1 MRSQATTR
9 FLARLT
15 TLIVALALG
24 ACASS
29 YEPQPL
35 VPDVDLQGVQTK
47 TIDDVTVSVA
57 ILTDEQAKQH
67 FGTDLARNGLQALY
81 IKVRNESDRRL
92 WFIRNTVDPD
102 FYSPDEAAVLLKD
115 NLSGD
120 HFEVL
125 RQHLRDESI
134 RIQHQPLTITEG
146 FLYLP
151 RVEGGRYVD
160 IRLGGDVYET
170 DGEDDIDA
178 GWLNEL
184 RFGFA
189 VPLPDGLFDY
199 EKLDAAHTYGDVEL
213 PDIDNPEELRIHLE
227 ELPCCAMDDDDEE
240 FGDPLNVVLIGDSQD
255 VLTALTR
262 SGWSFTHR
270 ISLATVG
277 RLAGAVIGGDA
288 YPVAP
293 VSNLYLFGRKQDFAL
308 QRARPTIS
316 QRNHTRFWLAPFTF
330 RGSQVWVGQVS
341 RDIGVK
347 VTPNS
352 PSLTTHVIDPEV
364 DLTREYMLH
373 SLLDAGLVAG
383 FGFVKG
389 STYAT
394 RDEPAVN
401 LTNDPY
407 FSDGLRL
414 VIALSPHPRPY
425 HEVRSMRWEQSA
437 APVAEGQSESA
448 DRYVRPVKEE

>member
-1 MRSQATTR
+1 MRSLPETR
-9 FLARLT
+9 I
-15 TLIVALALG
+15 IVRILVASAALVLG

-29 YEPQPL
+29 YEPKPL
-35 VPDVDLQGVQTK
+35 VLDLELQGVQTR
-47 TIDDVTVSVA
+47 TIDEVTVSVA
-57 ILTDEQAKQH
+57 ILTDEQARQH
-67 FGTDLARNGLQALY
+67 FGADLAKRNLQALY
-81 IKVRNESDRRL
+81 IKVRNESNRRL

-102 FYSPDEAAVLLKD
+102 FYSPDEAAVMLKGS
-115 NLSGD
+115 LSDEG
-120 HFEVL
+120 FAEL

-134 RIQHQPLTITEG
+134 RVQHQPLTITEG

-160 IRLGGDVYET
+160 IRLGGDVYES
-170 DGEDDIDA
+170 DDEDDLDA

-199 EKLDAAHTYGDVEL
+199 EKLDAEHTYGDVEL
-213 PDIDNPEELRIHLE
+213 PDIEGPEVLRKELE
-227 ELPCCAMDDDDEE
+227 QLPCCATDNDGEKP
-240 FGDPLNVVLIGDSQD
+240 GDPLNVVLIGDSQE
-255 VLTALTR
+255 VLTSLTR
-262 SGWSFTHR
+262 GGWSFTHR
-270 ISLATVG
+270 ISLATAG
-277 RLAGAVIGGDA
+277 RMAGAALGGEA

-330 RGSQVWVGQVS
+330 RGRQVWVGQVS

-347 VTPNS
+347 LTPNS
-352 PSLTTHVIDPEV
+352 PSLTTHIIDPEV
-364 DLTREYMLH
+364 DLTREYLLH

-394 RDEPAVN
+394 RGEPAVN
-401 LTNDPY
+401 LADDPY

-414 VIALSPHPRPY
+414 VIALSTHPRPY
-425 HEVRSMRWEQSA
+425 HEVRSMRWEQAA
-437 APVAEGQSESA
+437 APAAEGQTESA
-448 DRYVRPVKEE
+448 ERYVRPLE

>member
-1 MRSQATTR
+1 MQRRSLPIARFIAT
-9 FLARLT
+9 AA
-15 TLIVALALG
+15 TLFAATLLG
-24 ACASS
+24 ACAT

-35 VPDVDLQGVQTK
+35 VLDTDLQGVQTE

-57 ILTDEQAKQH
+57 ILTDEQAAQH
-67 FGTDLARNGLQALY
+67 FGVDFARNGLQALWLR
-81 IKVRNESDRRL
+81 VHNASPRQF

-102 FYSPDEAAVLLKD
+102 FYSADEAAVLAKD
-115 NLSGD
+115 SLSGD
-120 HFEVL
+120 HFDAL

-134 RIQHQPLTITEG
+134 RVQHRPMTITEG

-151 RVEGGRYVD
+151 RIEGGRFVD
-160 IRLGGDVYET
+160 IRLGGDVFDLET
-170 DGEDDIDA
+170 DETMGQID
-178 GWLNEL
+178 EL

-199 EKLDAAHTYGDVEL
+199 EKLDAAHTYGDVVL
-213 PDIDNPEELRIHLE
+213 PDVEDPEMLREHLE
-227 ELPCCAMDDDDEE
+227 KLPCCAMDDDGEE
-240 FGDPLNVVLIGDSQD
+240 FGDPLNVVLIGDSQQ
-255 VLTALTR
+255 VLTTLTR

-277 RLAGAVIGGDA
+277 RLAGATLGGDP

-293 VSNLYLFGRKQDFAL
+293 VSNLYLFSRKQDFAL
-308 QRARPTIS
+308 QRARRTIS

-330 RGSQVWVGQVS
+330 RGRQVWVGQVS

-347 VTPNS
+347 LTPNS
-352 PSLTTHVIDPEV
+352 PSLTTHIIDPEV
-364 DLTREYMLH
+364 DLTREYLLH

-383 FGFVKG
+383 FGFVSG
-389 STYAT
+389 SRAAT

-401 LTNDPY
+401 LTGDPY

-425 HEVRSMRWEQSA
+425 HEVRSMRWERSA
-437 APVAEGQSESA
+437 APVAEGQSGSA
-448 DRYVRPVKEE
+448 ERNVRPAE